1 LRLLPEFCP
10 CDCRAATESGRATH
24 FFDRYVLG
32 IRLTIVIPRYNRGLV
47 FTDLDMA
54 HRLSKITTRTGDDG
68 STGLGD
74 GSRVQKSAPRVAALG
89 DLDELNSQLGVL
101 LTEKMPNDFVTL
113 FTRIQNQLFDLGGE
127 ICIPGHRA
135 ITDAHVLFLDNAIA
149 KFNADLPPLKEFIL
163 PGGSRASA
171 FAHVARTVARRAERS
186 LVKLAENE
194 PVAASAFQYINRLSD
209 LLFILARAL
218 NRAANAPDVCWSR
231 APATDDVGVVL
242 NTATAPL
249 TATETITP
257 PIKISNLAGAN

>member
-1 LRLLPEFCP
+1 MIVNPP
-10 CDCRAATESGRATH
+10 
-24 FFDRYVLG
+24 G
-32 IRLTIVIPRYNRGLV
+32 ILLTIVIPRYNCCSAL
-47 FTDLDMA
+47 TDLDMA
-54 HRLSKITTRTGDDG
+54 HRLTKITTRTGDDG

-101 LTEKMPNDFVTL
+101 LTEKMPDDFVTL

-135 ITDAHVLFLDNAIA
+135 ITDAHVLFLDTAIA

-171 FAHVARTVARRAERS
+171 CAHVARTVARRAERS

-194 PVAASAFQYINRLSD
+194 PVATSAFQYINRLSD
-209 LLFILARAL
+209 LLFVLARAL
-218 NRAANAPDVCWSR
+218 NRAANTLDVCWSR
-231 APATDDVGVVL
+231 EPVTDDVAAGS
-242 NTATAPL
+242 NAATAPPTATA
-249 TATETITP
+249 TITV
-257 PIKISNLAGAN
+257 PIKTPKLAGAN